1 MTSRERQ
8 QRLAVVTFLQ
18 RTFILLKDDVLAPMG
33 ESAICDGAPTESI
46 LFWTARGSFHWSI
59 YDPSDKC
66 VLWLPCCPHALPRK
80 RISRDM
86 KGVVVRRD
94 HGDPHEDLQQSAG
107 RS

>member
-33 ESAICDGAPTESI
+33 ESAICDGAPTASI

-59 YDPSDKC
+59 YDPSDKKC
-66 VLWLPCCPHALPRK
+66 IMAAMRCSWVAKKEGFHV
-80 RISRDM
+80 I
-86 KGVVVRRD
+86 
-94 HGDPHEDLQQSAG
+94 
-107 RS
+107 